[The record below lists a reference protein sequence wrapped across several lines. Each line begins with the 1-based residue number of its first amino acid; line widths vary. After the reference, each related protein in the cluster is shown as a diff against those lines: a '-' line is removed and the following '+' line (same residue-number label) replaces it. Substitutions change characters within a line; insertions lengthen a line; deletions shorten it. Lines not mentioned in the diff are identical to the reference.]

1 MEIRLPQEIFD
12 SLLVKAA
19 HYYPKECG
27 GVFVGRVHENVA
39 TIEMYKMPRRILS
52 TSILFR
58 RVAKWLNTW
67 LADIFTKQNGD
78 LIYLGEWHTHPDS
91 SPDPSTTDIAA
102 LLRIAQN
109 EDIRTQNP
117 LLLIIGL
124 NPSVNV
130 ERFYTYY
137 NNQIIVYDKS

>member
-1 MEIRLPQEIFD
+1 MEIRLPQEIYEV
-12 SLLVKAA
+12 LLVKAA
-19 HYYPKECG
+19 QYYPKECG
-27 GVFVGRVHENVA
+27 GIFVGRVQDNVA
-39 TIEMYKMPRRILS
+39 IIEMYKMPRRFFSS
-52 TSILFR
+52 TILFR

-67 LADIFTKQNGD
+67 LADIFTKQNGE

-91 SPDPSTTDIAA
+91 SPIPSATDITA

-117 LLLIIGL
+117 LLLIIGF
-124 NPSVNV
+124 NPLANV

-137 NNQIIVYDKS
+137 NNQIIVYGKS